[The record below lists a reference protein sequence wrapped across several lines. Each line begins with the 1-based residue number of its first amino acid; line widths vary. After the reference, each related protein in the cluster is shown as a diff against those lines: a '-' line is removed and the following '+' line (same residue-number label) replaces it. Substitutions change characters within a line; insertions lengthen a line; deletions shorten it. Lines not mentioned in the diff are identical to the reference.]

1 MQYLA
6 DNNEGAFRKMGEK
19 LRGSPFLYYVLTNV
33 ESSIASTDLDLMRAY
48 AGLVEDEELR
58 TRLFNQV
65 WEEWTRTRAMLQE
78 LRGQPTAQRRP
89 RMLKTL
95 QLRAEALRL
104 LHLDQIRLLTRWR
117 GARKEGREADAE
129 GMLPELL
136 LSVNAIASGLRTT
149 G

>member
-1 MQYLA
+1 MR
-6 DNNEGAFRKMGEK
+6 ER
-19 LRGSPFLYYVLTNV
+19 LRSSPFLYYVLTNV
-33 ESSIASTDLDLMRAY
+33 ESSIASTDLDLMRSY
-48 AGLVEDEELR
+48 AGLVENEDIRE
-58 TRLFNQV
+58 RLFNMI

-95 QLRAEALRL
+95 QLRADALRL
-104 LHLDQIRLLTRWR
+104 LHMDQIRLLTRWR
-117 GARKEGREADAE
+117 ALRKEGREAEAE
-129 GMLPELL
+129 GMLPELF